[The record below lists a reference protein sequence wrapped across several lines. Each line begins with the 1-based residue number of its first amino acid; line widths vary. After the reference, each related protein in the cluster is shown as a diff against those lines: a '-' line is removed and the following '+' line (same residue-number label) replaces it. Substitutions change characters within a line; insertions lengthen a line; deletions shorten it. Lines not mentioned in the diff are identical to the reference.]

1 MTAVRLKVTTD
12 TFHKSTMS
20 DEIVEA
26 FETLGVRVTT
36 KCKFQDEQPHMIVTL
51 LNITEEMLQLLF
63 TIEKCKLAPL
73 MYKEKMFVLR
83 FNSKTT

>member
-1 MTAVRLKVTTD
+1 MTSVRLKVTTD

-26 FETLGVRVTT
+26 FETLGIRVTT

-51 LNITEEMLQLLF
+51 LNITEEMLQVLF
-63 TIEKCKLAPL
+63 TIEKCKLTPFL
-73 MYKEKMFVLR
+73 HKGKIFVFR
-83 FNSKTT
+83 FIK